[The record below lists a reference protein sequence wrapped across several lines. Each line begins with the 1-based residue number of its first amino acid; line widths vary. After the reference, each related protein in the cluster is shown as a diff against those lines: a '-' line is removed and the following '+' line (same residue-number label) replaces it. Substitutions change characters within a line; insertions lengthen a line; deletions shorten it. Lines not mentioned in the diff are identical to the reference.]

1 MPTIKDEKLREK
13 QSNYWHPI
21 KGAGERWKSSWE
33 NGTNP
38 IKGALDVGL
47 AALLPSWLKVGQA
60 IYDIKK
66 SYDNLTSENGVK
78 KTVKEI
84 KEGDYGPAAV
94 SFIGDL
100 FDAAN
105 IYSPIAGKENI
116 IKDRFIGVKDYLK
129 WKKNPISLYYNSPS
143 YIDKN
148 NSTPIINISNIE
160 GRRDW
165 RNNKIEGTLKDT
177 QTKVYARR
185 TKNKEGKE
193 KFSTF
198 ASIEKDNP
206 NTLNI
211 HLTNPGSTFPAIS
224 LATKSPSGTYIG
236 DATFR
241 VNETRNTNYP
251 IGQQLIN
258 ADLEGKPL
266 NFAKILFGNAQK
278 DMPVNYSTDS
288 YPIILESKNRFPNSE
303 LRYLEN
309 VYTPLNK
316 LGNNTFINGLD
327 LEGKSLEEQLKL
339 INDFILSKNPKARK
353 AIIRDGE
360 ILFPHPMIYKK

>member
-1 MPTIKDEKLREK
+1 MPEIKDEKLREK
-13 QSNYWHPI
+13 QNNYWHPI
-21 KGAGERWKSSWE
+21 KGATERWKSSWE

-38 IKGALDVGL
+38 VKGVLDVGL
-47 AALLPSWLKVGQA
+47 VALLPSWLKVGQA
-60 IYDIKK
+60 VYDVKK
-66 SYDNLTSENGVK
+66 SYDNLTSENGIK
-78 KTVKEI
+78 KTVREV
-84 KEGDYGPAAV
+84 KEGDYGPAV
-94 SFIGDL
+94 ISFIGDL

-129 WKKNPISLYYNSPS
+129 WKKNPTSLYYNNPS
-143 YIDKN
+143 YVNKDKSIPISYN
-148 NSTPIINISNIE
+148 NVE
-160 GRRDW
+160 GIKDYEDT
-165 RNNKIEGTLKDT
+165 KIEGEIKN
-177 QTKVYARR
+177 TKTKIYARK
-185 TKNKEGKE
+185 TKDKEGKE

-206 NTLNI
+206 NTLNL
-211 HLTNPGSTFPAIS
+211 HLSNPGSTFPSVS

-241 VNETRNTNYP
+241 LDKTRNTNYP

-258 ADLEGKPL
+258 ADIEEKPL
-266 NFAKILFGNAQK
+266 NFVKILFGNAQK

-309 VYTPLNK
+309 VYTPLNG

-327 LEGKSLEEQLKL
+327 LKGKSLKEQLKL
-339 INDFILSKNPKARK
+339 INNFILSKNPKARK